1 MRARAFLPLGAGV
14 VQSVD
19 GHGARP
25 FWPNPAATP
34 YIPFMNWTLP
44 LTLVGAAVLRLL
56 SDFGRFSRFVA
67 ESGRALTD
75 LRTWPGLTVMQ
86 MRKLGVNSLPIAL
99 FLSAFT
105 GIVLALQAS
114 YTFTGAIPMYFV
126 GALVGKTM
134 ILELGPVLTGLA
146 LSGRIGA
153 NIAAE
158 LGTMR
163 VSEQIDALETM
174 AYNPVSYLVVPRVL
188 AGTLMVPVIVIF
200 ANVIGIICGWATA
213 LQMLEMSTSQFIR
226 GLRLFYDPFDITY
239 SVLKSC
245 SFGFVITIVG
255 CYQGFNTQ
263 GGAEGVGVATTRAVV
278 IASVLILV
286 LDAFW
291 AATLLQQ

>member
-1 MRARAFLPLGAGV
+1 MP
-14 VQSVD
+14 
-19 GHGARP
+19 P
-25 FWPNPAATP
+25 FWPNPARRP
-34 YIPFMNWTLP
+34 YIPRMNGTLP
-44 LTLVGAAVLRLL
+44 LTLVGRGVLRLL
-56 SDFGRFSRFVA
+56 SDFGRFCRFVA
-67 ESGRALTD
+67 ESGRALSD
-75 LRTWPGLTVMQ
+75 VRTWPGLSIGQ

-114 YTFTGAIPMYFV
+114 YTFTGAIPLYFV

-174 AYNPVSYLVVPRVL
+174 AYNPVAYLVVPRVI
-188 AGTLMVPVIVIF
+188 AGTVMVPMIVVF
-200 ANVIGIICGWATA
+200 ANVIGITAGWITSMN
-213 LQMLEMSTSQFIR
+213 MLGLTTTQFVR
-226 GLRLFYDPFDITY
+226 GLRLFYDPFDITFF
-239 SVLKSC
+239 LIKSM
-245 SFGFVITIVG
+245 SFGFVITLVG

-291 AATLLQQ
+291 AAMLLKQ

>member
-1 MRARAFLPLGAGV
+1 
-14 VQSVD
+14 
-19 GHGARP
+19 
-25 FWPNPAATP
+25 
-34 YIPFMNWTLP
+34 MNWTLP
-44 LTLVGAAVLRLL
+44 LTLIGRVTLGML
-56 SDFGRFSRFVA
+56 SAFGHFSRFVA
-67 ESGRALTD
+67 ESGRALAD
-75 LRTWPGLTVMQ
+75 LRTWPSLAVMQ
-86 MRKLGVNSLPIAL
+86 MRKLGLNSLPIAL

-114 YTFTGAIPMYFV
+114 YTFTGAIPLYFV
-126 GALVGKTM
+126 GTLVGKTM

-200 ANVIGIICGWATA
+200 ANVIGITAGWITSMN
-213 LQMLEMSTSQFIR
+213 MLGLTTSQFVR
-226 GLRLFYDPFDITY
+226 GLRLFYDPFDITFFII
-239 SVLKSC
+239 KSA
-245 SFGFVITIVG
+245 SFGFVITVVG

-291 AATLLQQ
+291 AAILLQPK